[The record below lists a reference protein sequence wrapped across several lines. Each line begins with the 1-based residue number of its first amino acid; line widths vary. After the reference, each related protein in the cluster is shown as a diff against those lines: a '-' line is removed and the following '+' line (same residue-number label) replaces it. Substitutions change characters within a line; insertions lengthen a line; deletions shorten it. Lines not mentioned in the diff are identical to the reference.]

1 MIETTPEA
9 TTSSVPT
16 SGSFIGCLDKST
28 KRIWT
33 KGTIIHH
40 IDRIETELRSLR
52 RAIEVL
58 IDHQEEDQDLILVD
72 AELVVPDTIVDP
84 PQEILLEPR
93 VVAPKGPR
101 ATTWRQLLQE
111 ARWRAQNW
119 VIQER
124 EARAEREELERLGRA
139 ARQNRN

>member
-1 MIETTPEA
+1 MDERNQQLQ
-9 TTSSVPT
+9 S
-16 SGSFIGCLDKST
+16 
-28 KRIWT
+28 
-33 KGTIIHH
+33 IIHH
-40 IDRIETELRSLR
+40 IDHIETELRSLR

-72 AELVVPDTIVDP
+72 AELVVSDTIVDP

-93 VVAPKGPR
+93 VVAREDPR
-101 ATTWRQLLQE
+101 ATTRRQLLQE